1 MHDASAQQGTSS
13 SSSPVSGITDA
24 DASPIAEQL
33 ASLNLAS
40 PNLDLSTKAT
50 SAEST
55 SSKTA
60 QEITYRSYQDE
71 DDIPV
76 IIDLI
81 APYLSEPYS
90 IYCYRYFLHGW

>member
-1 MHDASAQQGTSS
+1 MHDATPEQSTSS
-13 SSSPVSGITDA
+13 SSSA
-24 DASPIAEQL
+24 AAAAANALPIAEQL
-33 ASLNLAS
+33 ASLHLAS
-40 PNLDLSTKAT
+40 PNLDLPSKAT
-50 SAEST
+50 SAESN